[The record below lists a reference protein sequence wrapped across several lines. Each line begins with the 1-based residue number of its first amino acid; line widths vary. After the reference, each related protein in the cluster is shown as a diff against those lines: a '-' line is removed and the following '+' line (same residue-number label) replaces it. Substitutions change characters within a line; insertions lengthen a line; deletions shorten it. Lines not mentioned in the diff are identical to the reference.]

1 MGPAS
6 PAGRGKGSSI
16 GSAGQ
21 PRRGLDTIAQ
31 AVPPGPSSI
40 PSAGGAGGSGGA
52 SKREPLARQGSQSF
66 ESAAFMV
73 PSHNGKPST
82 ATYDMLEFALSLF
95 KLGNIG
101 VDSVRACMRA
111 CVRRP
116 DCDDSEGVLLTHGFG
131 PSVYPFDLDTC
142 SARES
147 PVRSSVCPAL
157 RQCCGYTSLACA
169 HELNGPM

>member
-31 AVPPGPSSI
+31 AIPPGPSSI
-40 PSAGGAGGSGGA
+40 PSAGGAG
-52 SKREPLARQGSQSF
+52 KREPLTRQGSQSF

-101 VDSVRACMRA
+101 VDSVRACRRA
-111 CVRRP
+111 CV
-116 DCDDSEGVLLTHGFG
+116 T
-131 PSVYPFDLDTC
+131 
-142 SARES
+142 
-147 PVRSSVCPAL
+147 VRTVK
-157 RQCCGYTSLACA
+157 GYY
-169 HELNGPM
+169 